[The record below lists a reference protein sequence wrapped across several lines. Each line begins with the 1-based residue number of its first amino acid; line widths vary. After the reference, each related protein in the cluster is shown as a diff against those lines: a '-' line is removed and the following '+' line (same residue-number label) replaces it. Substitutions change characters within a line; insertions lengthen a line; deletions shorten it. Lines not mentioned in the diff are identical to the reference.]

1 MLYRHSGITSPKTK
15 QILKKAN
22 NHLRAFERR
31 KKLWVEGNIE
41 GLLYEAMTI
50 QKRFFF
56 SIQVFLSRTFTNHRT
71 AGKGGGH
78 FLNSSLPLP
87 PASQTLRHQPGDCCR
102 ELTSAHSQQPDS
114 SRKPLVSESKS
125 LTTKLRALKLKIEN

>member
-71 AGKGGGH
+71 AGEGGGH

-102 ELTSAHSQQPDS
+102 EFTSAHSQQPDS

-125 LTTKLRALKLKIEN
+125 LTTKLRALKLKIEI

>member
-71 AGKGGGH
+71 AGEGGGH

-125 LTTKLRALKLKIEN
+125 LTTKLRALKLKIEI